1 MPLDSHYTSDLL
13 EAGVDEV
20 ARGCLAGPV
29 FAAAV
34 IWPREIELETDFT
47 MELKDSKKLSRNQ
60 RNNLREYIEAYA
72 IDYSVASVNNQEIDS
87 INIRNSFQDAID
99 FDFSMLTINK
109 IDVSNAGND
118 CFDTSGGRYI
128 VNKLN
133 LNICKDK
140 GISVGEK
147 SFVKIDKALISNS
160 NIAIVSKDSSEA
172 ILKNGYL
179 KNNKFCLAVYNKKQE
194 FGPSEIS
201 IPNNLCSKDK
211 MLVQTLSSIK

>member
-87 INIRNSFQDAID
+87 INIRNASFLAMHRAIQGLNVDPDLLLVDGNAFKPYLTPGSRDVIEHKCIISGDDKYQSIAAASILAKVYHDD
-99 FDFSMLTINK
+99 F
-109 IDVSNAGND
+109 IDSL
-118 CFDTSGGRYI
+118 
-128 VNKLN
+128 LN
-133 LNICKDK
+133 NNEDLKKYGWSTNMCYGTAEHLEAIKK
-140 GISVGEK
+140 HGISPYHRK
-147 SFVKIDKALISNS
+147 SF
-160 NIAIVSKDSSEA
+160 
-172 ILKNGYL
+172 
-179 KNNKFCLAVYNKKQE
+179 
-194 FGPSEIS
+194 GP
-201 IPNNLCSKDK
+201 CK
-211 MLVQTLSSIK
+211 

>member
-47 MELKDSKKLSRNQ
+47 LELKDSKKLSRNQ

-87 INIRNSFQDAID
+87 INIRNASFLAMHRAIQGLNVDPDLLLVDGNAFKPYLTPGSRDVIEHKCIISGDDKYQSIAAASILAKVYHDD
-99 FDFSMLTINK
+99 F
-109 IDVSNAGND
+109 IDSL
-118 CFDTSGGRYI
+118 
-128 VNKLN
+128 LN
-133 LNICKDK
+133 NNEDLKKYGWSTNMCYGTAEHIEAIKK
-140 GISVGEK
+140 HGISPYHRK
-147 SFVKIDKALISNS
+147 SF
-160 NIAIVSKDSSEA
+160 
-172 ILKNGYL
+172 
-179 KNNKFCLAVYNKKQE
+179 
-194 FGPSEIS
+194 GP
-201 IPNNLCSKDK
+201 CK
-211 MLVQTLSSIK
+211 

>member
-87 INIRNSFQDAID
+87 INIRNASFLAMHRAIQGLNVDPDLLLVDGNAFKPYLTPGSRDVIEHKCIISGDDKYQSIAAASILAKVYHDD
-99 FDFSMLTINK
+99 F
-109 IDVSNAGND
+109 IDSLLNNND
-118 CFDTSGGRYI
+118 DLKKYGWSTNMCYGTAEHLEAI
-128 VNKLN
+128 K
-133 LNICKDK
+133 KH
-140 GISVGEK
+140 GISPYHRK
-147 SFVKIDKALISNS
+147 SF
-160 NIAIVSKDSSEA
+160 
-172 ILKNGYL
+172 
-179 KNNKFCLAVYNKKQE
+179 
-194 FGPSEIS
+194 GP
-201 IPNNLCSKDK
+201 CK
-211 MLVQTLSSIK
+211 

>member
-47 MELKDSKKLSRNQ
+47 MELKDSKKLSRKQ

-87 INIRNSFQDAID
+87 INIRNASFLAMHRAIQGLNVDPDLLLVDGNAFKPYLTPGSRDVIEHKCIISGDDKYQSIAAASILAKVYHDD
-99 FDFSMLTINK
+99 F
-109 IDVSNAGND
+109 IDSLLNSNDDLKKYGWSTNMCYGTAEHLEAIKK
-118 CFDTSGGRYI
+118 Y
-128 VNKLN
+128 
-133 LNICKDK
+133 
-140 GISVGEK
+140 GISPYHRK
-147 SFVKIDKALISNS
+147 SF
-160 NIAIVSKDSSEA
+160 
-172 ILKNGYL
+172 
-179 KNNKFCLAVYNKKQE
+179 
-194 FGPSEIS
+194 GP
-201 IPNNLCSKDK
+201 CK
-211 MLVQTLSSIK
+211 

>member
-87 INIRNSFQDAID
+87 INIRNASFLAMHRAIQGLNVDPDLLLVDGNAFKPYLTPDSRDVIEHKCIISGDDKYQSIAAASILAKVYHDD
-99 FDFSMLTINK
+99 F
-109 IDVSNAGND
+109 IDSL
-118 CFDTSGGRYI
+118 
-128 VNKLN
+128 LN
-133 LNICKDK
+133 NNEDLKKYGWSTNMCYGTVEHIEAIKK
-140 GISVGEK
+140 YGISPYHRK
-147 SFVKIDKALISNS
+147 SF
-160 NIAIVSKDSSEA
+160 
-172 ILKNGYL
+172 
-179 KNNKFCLAVYNKKQE
+179 
-194 FGPSEIS
+194 GP
-201 IPNNLCSKDK
+201 CK
-211 MLVQTLSSIK
+211 

>member
-47 MELKDSKKLSRNQ
+47 MELKDSKKLSRNH

-87 INIRNSFQDAID
+87 INIRNASFLAMHRAIQGLNVDPDLLLVDGNAFKPYLTPGSRDVIEHKCIISGDDKYQSIAAASILAKVYHDD
-99 FDFSMLTINK
+99 F
-109 IDVSNAGND
+109 IDSL
-118 CFDTSGGRYI
+118 
-128 VNKLN
+128 LN
-133 LNICKDK
+133 NNEDLKKYGWSTNMCYGTAEHLEAIKK
-140 GISVGEK
+140 HGISPYHRK
-147 SFVKIDKALISNS
+147 SF
-160 NIAIVSKDSSEA
+160 
-172 ILKNGYL
+172 
-179 KNNKFCLAVYNKKQE
+179 
-194 FGPSEIS
+194 GP
-201 IPNNLCSKDK
+201 CK
-211 MLVQTLSSIK
+211 

>member
-87 INIRNSFQDAID
+87 INIRNASFLAMHRAIQGLNVDPDLLLVDGNAFKPYLTPGSRDVIEHKCIISGDDKYQSIAAASILAKVYHDD
-99 FDFSMLTINK
+99 F
-109 IDVSNAGND
+109 IDSL
-118 CFDTSGGRYI
+118 
-128 VNKLN
+128 LN
-133 LNICKDK
+133 NNEDLKKYGWSTNMCYGTAEHIEAIKK
-140 GISVGEK
+140 HGISPYHRK
-147 SFVKIDKALISNS
+147 SF
-160 NIAIVSKDSSEA
+160 
-172 ILKNGYL
+172 
-179 KNNKFCLAVYNKKQE
+179 
-194 FGPSEIS
+194 GP
-201 IPNNLCSKDK
+201 CK
-211 MLVQTLSSIK
+211 